1 MELTDRRV
9 LIPAGLIL
17 AVLAALV
24 TLPPLT
30 VENPLVPIVLAG
42 ASVLAGLAV
51 MRKDWATGLRVIL
64 AAGAGLLVAL
74 IDQHADNQTVK
85 GVITAGLFAS
95 MLAAATPLV
104 FGALGGLYS
113 ERSGV
118 VNIGLEGMMLMGCF
132 WGIYCD
138 DKAGSWV
145 VGLIGAAVAGG
156 LMASVHAFFAIHLR
170 ADQIVS
176 GTAMNILALGITT
189 YAFRSL
195 YGDTGTPNVDR
206 IPNIHLPIKWIPW
219 VGDVFDTLNL
229 MTWLMLILVVLSWLF
244 LFKTPW
250 GLRLRAVG
258 EHPRAADTVG
268 IPVFAVRY
276 AAVITSG
283 ALAALGGAYLSFGLL
298 GAFSENMT
306 AGRGFIALAAL
317 IFGKWKPYG
326 LLAAALLFG
335 FARALGDALQSVAS
349 ISADLVSILPY
360 ALTLVALVGL
370 VGRSTPPAADGIPY
384 KKQ

>member
-1 MELTDRRV
+1 M
-9 LIPAGLIL
+9 
-17 AVLAALV
+17 AALH
-24 TLPPLT
+24 
-30 VENPLVPIVLAG
+30 
-42 ASVLAGLAV
+42 AV
-51 MRKDWATGLRVIL
+51 
-64 AAGAGLLVAL
+64 
-74 IDQHADNQTVK
+74 
-85 GVITAGLFAS
+85 
-95 MLAAATPLV
+95 
-104 FGALGGLYS
+104 
-113 ERSGV
+113 
-118 VNIGLEGMMLMGCF
+118 
-132 WGIYCD
+132 
-138 DKAGSWV
+138 
-145 VGLIGAAVAGG
+145 
-156 LMASVHAFFAIHLR
+156 FAIHLR

-195 YGDTGTPNVDR
+195 YGDSGTPDVER

-229 MTWLMLILVVLSWLF
+229 MTWLMLILVVLSWFF